1 MEDKENFGSSAIWKN
16 FTETVRAI
24 QDYESMCIREKKL
37 LWDADLKESG
47 TSAHDP
53 STYLDYINK
62 IYGNDDNPACPVVQ
76 NHPLIQ
82 SASISE
88 DCDTGRKE
96 LTLDTEYGTYI
107 MPLDFIGQVEAY
119 SAAQNLHIHD
129 CSEKTS
135 DLCDDENL
143 PICPIDKFYPEK
155 SRVTGRQL
163 TYEEMAEL
171 LKKDREYDSYC
182 DFCQNKKK
190 CKELESKESKESK
203 EKADSAYSKED
214 LRCAWL

>member
-1 MEDKENFGSSAIWKN
+1 
-16 FTETVRAI
+16 
-24 QDYESMCIREKKL
+24 MCIRDKKL

-47 TSAHDP
+47 TSAHGP
-53 STYLDYINK
+53 ATYLDYIDK
-62 IYGNDDNPACPVVQ
+62 ICGNDDNPACPVMQ
-76 NHPLIQ
+76 KHPLIQ

-88 DCDTGRKE
+88 DGDTGRRE

-107 MPLDFIGQVEAY
+107 MPIDFIANIEAHSAGQDI
-119 SAAQNLHIHD
+119 HIHD

-135 DLCDDENL
+135 DCCDDENL
-143 PICPIDKFYPEK
+143 PICPIDRFYPIK

-171 LKKDREYDSYC
+171 LKKDNECDSYC
-182 DFCQNKKK
+182 DFCMNKKK
-190 CKELESKESKESK
+190 CKELESKEFK